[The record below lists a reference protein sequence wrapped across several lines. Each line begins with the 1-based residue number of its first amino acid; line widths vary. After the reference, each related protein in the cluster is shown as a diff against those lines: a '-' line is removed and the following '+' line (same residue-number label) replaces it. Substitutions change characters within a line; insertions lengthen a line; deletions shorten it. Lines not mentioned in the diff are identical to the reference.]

1 MLECLSCISNN
12 CWCDPITFRVNVSRI
27 KDWVC
32 SWDYCNSL
40 YCGMQSKIVLE
51 LTYKTPEGS
60 RGGVGDRERGG
71 NKEAG
76 M

>member
-1 MLECLSCISNN
+1 MFLELWIG
-12 CWCDPITFRVNVSRI
+12 FVV
-27 KDWVC
+27 
-32 SWDYCNSL
+32 DYCSSL

-51 LTYKTPEGS
+51 LKYKAPEGS

-71 NKEAG
+71 DKEAG